1 MLMEGNFF
9 EATSRRGT
17 MSKWMSI
24 GFDPDQMDPVTAE
37 AAISGARDDAAPRQ
51 TGSLDQGTLSQFR
64 AVGGLNGSSKH
75 WLAGAIKHL
84 VARHRTLGV
93 PAWKP

>member
-1 MLMEGNFF
+1 
-9 EATSRRGT
+9 

-37 AAISGARDDAAPRQ
+37 AAVSGARDDLAPQQ
-51 TGSLDQGTLSQFR
+51 TGRLDRGALSEFG
-64 AVGGLNGSSKH
+64 AVSGLSDASKR

-84 VARHRTLGV
+84 VARHRTLGL

>member
-1 MLMEGNFF
+1 
-9 EATSRRGT
+9 

-51 TGSLDQGTLSQFR
+51 TGGPDQGTLSEFG
-64 AVGGLNGSSKH
+64 AVSGQNDSSKH

-84 VARHRTLGV
+84 VARRRTLGV
-93 PAWKP
+93 PAWKL

>member
-1 MLMEGNFF
+1 
-9 EATSRRGT
+9 

-24 GFDPDQMDPVTAE
+24 GFDPDQMDPVNTE
-37 AAISGARDDAAPRQ
+37 AARGARDEAALWQ
-51 TGSLDQGTLSQFR
+51 TGGLDQGALSEFG
-64 AVGGLNGSSKH
+64 AVSGLNDSSKH

-93 PAWKP
+93 PAWKL

>member
-1 MLMEGNFF
+1 
-9 EATSRRGT
+9 

-37 AAISGARDDAAPRQ
+37 AAISGVRDDAAPRQ
-51 TGSLDQGTLSQFR
+51 TGGLDHGTLSEFG
-64 AVGGLNGSSKH
+64 AVSGLNDSSKR
-75 WLAGAIKHL
+75 WLAGAINQL
-84 VARHRTLGV
+84 VARHRTLGA